1 MSIKNN
7 FALYFRNTYKD
18 TNDTQMFDS
27 ETYDKL
33 ANFYLNYTKDDKKTS
48 SKYPH
53 FKYMKILTGDDVYSP
68 NECEEEDKQVYLYN
82 LYKNNHINKEIF
94 VKYVNNPYEF
104 FTSNVSWR
112 EFIFPFEKMQKEEID
127 NKLDMIKN
135 KVLQKKF
142 DFANYQYLYK
152 RNKIGVILNYFKYSI

>member
-7 FALYFRNTYKD
+7 FALYFRNTYND

-33 ANFYLNYTKDDKKTS
+33 ANFFLNYTKDDKKTS

-53 FKYMKILTGDDVYSP
+53 FKCMKILTGDDVYSP

-82 LYKNNHINKEIF
+82 LYKKNHINKEIF
-94 VKYVNNPYEF
+94 VKAGKNIYSFIKSIEATGTKVNLTILVHIYV
-104 FTSNVSWR
+104 
-112 EFIFPFEKMQKEEID
+112 
-127 NKLDMIKN
+127 KN
-135 KVLQKKF
+135 
-142 DFANYQYLYK
+142 YW
-152 RNKIGVILNYFKYSI
+152 GVIWQLRRVKNTPKNIICLLIFARTW